1 MTLPVRRAL
10 LRRGFAFL
18 AFTLC
23 GHAPAATEPL
33 ITADESARE
42 QRRLDAP
49 VAVARLRAAGAP
61 RIDVVAP
68 DLDAPVA
75 APVSFRIR
83 FVADSP
89 ATIDPASLKVYYG
102 AFRIDITERLLK
114 QAQIVGDTL
123 ELADAKIPA
132 GTHRLLVKVKDT
144 LDHVGERLITLTVK

>member
-1 MTLPVRRAL
+1 MPRPLRCALAL
-10 LRRGFAFL
+10 LAL
-18 AFTLC
+18 TCCAQAL
-23 GHAPAATEPL
+23 AATEPL

-42 QRRLDAP
+42 QRSLDMP
-49 VAVARLRAAGAP
+49 VAVARTRAAAAP

-68 DLDAPVA
+68 DLSAPVA

-89 ATIDPASLKVYYG
+89 AAIDPASLKVYYG
-102 AFRIDITERLLK
+102 AFHIDITERLLK
-114 QAQIVGDTL
+114 QATIAGDML

-144 LDHVGERLITLTVK
+144 LDHVGERLITLTVR